1 MEISKNIDIN
11 IDNIKNIY
19 GNSGDIQNRIIKIK
33 NKKIAYMYLESVSS
47 DDKISDF
54 LVKNISSLVKD
65 NNVNFKDL
73 FNNLKNTI
81 YNSNLSI
88 VTDMNDLLYRLSS
101 GFTIIFVEGY
111 NKVISIE
118 TRSTLDRGVTEAT
131 SEAIIRGPKDSF
143 TENPQINIGLIRK
156 RIKDE
161 NLWIKDLKI
170 GRRSKTK
177 VSIAYINGV
186 AENDN
191 VKKIENELKKI
202 DIDGILDSGYI
213 KEFLTNKSKSSFPQI
228 MSTERPD
235 LVSGA
240 LLEGKIAI
248 LVENSPFVL
257 IVPSFLIDFIHTA
270 EDYYQSHININL
282 TRLLRLLSF
291 ILTIVTPAFYIA
303 VTTWNQEVI
312 PNELLISLSIQKSG
326 VPFPTALELILMIT
340 TFEILREADIRMP
353 NATGASVSIVGAL
366 ILGEAAVSAGIVSPI
381 IIIVV
386 AFTSISGLVYTDI
399 DFINS
404 IRWWRIIFII
414 FATVLGFIGLVVAFL
429 IFLIKL
435 CSTEYLKIPYTIP
448 TSPLVP
454 EMLKDSFIRFPRPK
468 LKKRAPYLSHN
479 IKKQGDYK

>member
-11 IDNIKNIY
+11 IDNIKKIY

-65 NNVNFKDL
+65 SNVNFKDL
-73 FNNLKNTI
+73 FNNLENTI

-88 VTDMNDLLYRLSS
+88 VNDMNDLLYRLSS

-213 KEFLTNKSKSSFPQI
+213 KEFLTNKSKSSFPQM